1 MPYPV
6 GHRAEVKRKIRDACT
21 AVALQLGA
29 GMKATN
35 SCWKGRK
42 ELHRRIGIS
51 GLQGRPNH
59 FRGTSWIFPRIS
71 P

>member
-1 MPYPV
+1 MGMPYPV

-35 SCWKGRK
+35 LVAKAGRSFTVD
-42 ELHRRIGIS
+42 RD
-51 GLQGRPNH
+51 
-59 FRGTSWIFPRIS
+59 
-71 P
+71 